1 MNFRNFL
8 NHKIGGLP
16 VYLSQTAPKL
26 ESKQFFL
33 LLLPLNKEMAKMASS
48 KEAILAYE
56 WTLQVTNNFSK
67 FVNKSE
73 VPCAAIL
80 LSAID
85 FASAFL
91 GRTYGVSFKFLNML

>member
-1 MNFRNFL
+1 
-8 NHKIGGLP
+8 
-16 VYLSQTAPKL
+16 
-26 ESKQFFL
+26 
-33 LLLPLNKEMAKMASS
+33 MASS
-48 KEAILAYE
+48 IEEILAYE
-56 WTLQVTNNFSK
+56 RTRVTLEQTLDVTNNFSK
-67 FVNKSE
+67 FVDESE